1 MKKFAKT
8 LLILFVAFDLAVA
21 AIGFYLY
28 TQFQPVDPAATTPIT
43 FVIPKGQATSVIASR
58 LQEEKIIKNAL
69 LFRVLAKVEGFQSK
83 LQSGSFELSPAMSPG
98 EIGEV
103 LTRGTE
109 DVWVTILE
117 GWRVEEIAE
126 SIDKEGLTYFDAE
139 EFISLAKSDEGKMYP
154 DSYLIPREYT
164 AEQVHSLL
172 LNTFET
178 KILNGL
184 EDEIATSERDFDD
197 ILIMASIVEREGR
210 GLEQMRQVAG
220 ILWNRVDIGMAIQA
234 DATLQYMAGYNKTE
248 KSWWAQPDIKV
259 KSIKSPYNTYLNA
272 GLPPRP
278 ISNPGIDAIKAALD
292 PAESDYLFY
301 IHDREGKMHYAVTL
315 DEHNE
320 NINTY
325 LR

>member
-1 MKKFAKT
+1 M
-8 LLILFVAFDLAVA
+8 LFVVLSLVVVGLGYYA
-21 AIGFYLY
+21 Y
-28 TQFQPVDPAATTPIT
+28 TQLQPVDSASSSKIT
-43 FVIPKGQATSVIASR
+43 FVIPKGQATSVIAAR

-69 LFRVLAKVEGFQSK
+69 LFRVLAKVDGFQSK
-83 LQSGSFELSPAMSPG
+83 LQSGSFELSPAMSPS
-98 EIGEV
+98 EIGTA
-103 LTRGTE
+103 LTKGTE
-109 DVWVTILE
+109 DVWITILE

-126 SIDKEGLTYFDAE
+126 SIAKEELPFFDAD

-154 DSYLIPREYT
+154 DTYLIPREFS
-164 AEQVHSLL
+164 AVQVHSLL
-172 LNTFET
+172 LNTFE
-178 KILNGL
+178 KKVELAL
-184 EDEIATSERDFDD
+184 ADEIAASEREFDD
-197 ILIMASIVEREGR
+197 VLIMASIVEREGR

-259 KSIKSPYNTYLNA
+259 KSIESPYNTYLNP

-278 ISNPGIDAIKAALD
+278 IANPSVDAIRATLD
-292 PAESDYLFY
+292 PAESDYIFY
-301 IHDREGKMHYAVTL
+301 IHDRTGKMHYAVTL

-320 NINTY
+320 NINNY